1 MTFLPQLRDQLA
13 SLPPATQSRRHR
25 APVVGALLAA
35 AVVMTGG
42 ALAAAGVIPPGK
54 PLTSPL
60 PTPDPNRG
68 EGAVISS
75 SARVLSLRVPD
86 PGGGPPWG
94 LRIAKT
100 TRGATCVQAG
110 RVVDG
115 KLGVLGQDGISGD
128 DGAFHE
134 LPLTPFAAPG
144 CVPDDGAGH
153 AYISSTMSTVAS
165 GPAPAPACKG
175 DRGGSP
181 DLPDCPVV
189 DARELIFGLL
199 GPQVASITY
208 RDGSRARS
216 QRVKA
221 PEGGYLL
228 VFARAAPHQGF
239 SIGAKPAVGF
249 TIRRIHYRDGT
260 SCGGRVGHDN
270 HPIDCP
276 LAGFTPPHK
285 VPSAAEVKRRL
296 TVTGRHRLKISFRA
310 PVAIRDASRFYSL
323 WVFIHHGGRDC
334 TTGGLG
340 QATDDDIDKG
350 ARVTMIAT
358 LPSGCHG
365 SVEGT
370 VALASSAATGGTPVA
385 PGDPGNLIVGR
396 FTRRLP

>member
-13 SLPPATQSRRHR
+13 SLPPAGQSRRHR
-25 APVVGALLAA
+25 APVIGALLAA
-35 AVVMTGG
+35 SVVMTGG

-60 PTPDPNRG
+60 PTPDPDRG
-68 EGAVISS
+68 EGAVIAS
-75 SARVLSLRVPD
+75 SARVLGLRVPD
-86 PGGGPPWG
+86 PAGGPPWG
-94 LRIAKT
+94 LRIVKT
-100 TRGATCVQAG
+100 TRGATCLQPG

-115 KLGVLGQDGISGD
+115 KLGVLGQDGVSGN
-128 DGAFHE
+128 DGKFHE

-153 AYISSTMSTVAS
+153 AYISSTMNTVAS
-165 GPAPAPACKG
+165 GPPPTPACKG
-175 DRGGSP
+175 TRGRDP
-181 DLPDCPVV
+181 KLPDCPVG
-189 DARELIFGLL
+189 DARQLILGLL

-208 RDGSRARS
+208 RDGSRTHS
-216 QRVKA
+216 QSIDA
-221 PEGGYLL
+221 PEGAYLVVL
-228 VFARAAPHQGF
+228 ARTSTRYGF

-276 LAGFTPPHK
+276 LAGFTPPQK
-285 VPSAAEVKRRL
+285 VPSAAEVERPL
-296 TVTGRHRLKISFRA
+296 TVTGRHKLKVSFRA
-310 PVAIRDASRFYSL
+310 PVAIQDAGRFYSL
-323 WVFIHHGGRDC
+323 WVFIRHGGREC

-340 QATDDDIDKG
+340 QVTDHDIDKD
-350 ARVTMIAT
+350 ARVTIIAA

-370 VALASSAATGGTPVA
+370 VALASSAGTGGTPVA